1 MIPAIS
7 MELKSDIYSGDNW
20 RIRMMA
26 SKLKLITIVVSLTA
40 ILFCA
45 WAKPLDDFAMQQVDA
60 GFKRAVISFGTA
72 RLLGAVIS
80 VAQGT
85 DVIMQPVGIGV
96 KFAPGQVLQPINDL
110 VGKFADL
117 MLTATVIFGAMKVLL
132 LIGGNYWSSM
142 AVTGATVLWIWYYWR
157 GRPSPLW
164 LSRLA
169 VILMLIRFAVPVVMV
184 GSDAVFQQF
193 MADDYKSSQSALDV
207 TAGTIESSPMPQAS
221 SDNEIG
227 MWEKMKGWV
236 ATNIDVP
243 ARLKSMAQGA
253 TKLVEHIIKLIVL
266 FMLQTLVI
274 PLVFFWA
281 LYRVVTAMFQN
292 PLTRRG
298 KFAPEISSQ
307 KSGGLS

>member
-1 MIPAIS
+1 MIV
-7 MELKSDIYSGDNW
+7 
-20 RIRMMA
+20 
-26 SKLKLITIVVSLTA
+26 SKLKLITIVVSLSA
-40 ILFCA
+40 ILICA
-45 WAKPLDDFAMQQVDA
+45 WANPLDDFAMRQVDA
-60 GFKRAVISFGTA
+60 GFKRAIVSFGTA

-85 DVIMQPVGIGV
+85 DVIMQPVGVGM
-96 KFAPGQVLQPINDL
+96 KFAPGQILQPIGDL

-132 LIGGNYWSSM
+132 LIGGNFWSSM
-142 AVTGATVLWIWYYWR
+142 AVSGATILWIWYFWR

-193 MADDYKSSQSALDV
+193 MADDYKTSQSALDV
-207 TAGTIESSPMPQAS
+207 TAGNIESSPMPQAS
-221 SDNEIG
+221 SHNEIG

-236 ATNIDVP
+236 ATSIDVP
-243 ARLKSMAQGA
+243 AHLKSMAQGA
-253 TKLVEHIIKLIVL
+253 TKMVEHIIMLIVVFL
-266 FMLQTLVI
+266 LQTLVI

-281 LYRVVTAMFQN
+281 LYRVITAMFQN
-292 PLTRRG
+292 PMASRG
-298 KFAPEISSQ
+298 RNAPGMSGQ

>member
-1 MIPAIS
+1 
-7 MELKSDIYSGDNW
+7 MESKANVYLGHKGSVI
-20 RIRMMA
+20 MMV
-26 SKLKLITIVVSLTA
+26 SKLKLITIVVSLFA

-45 WAKPLDDFAMQQVDA
+45 WAKPLDDFAMEQVDA
-60 GFKRAVISFGTA
+60 GFKRAIVSFGTA

-85 DVIMQPVGIGV
+85 DVIMQPVGIGM
-96 KFAPGQVLQPINDL
+96 KFAPGQVLQPIGDL

-142 AVTGATVLWIWYYWR
+142 AVTGATLLWIWYFWR

-169 VILMLIRFAVPVVMV
+169 VILMLIRFAIPVVMV

-193 MADDYKSSQSALDV
+193 MADDYKTSQSALDV
-207 TAGTIESSPMPQAS
+207 TAGNIESSPIPQTS

-227 MWEKMKGWV
+227 MWEKMKTWV
-236 ATNIDVP
+236 TTNIDVP

-253 TKLVEHIIKLIVL
+253 TKLVEHIIKLIVVFL
-266 FMLQTLVI
+266 LQTLVI

-281 LYRVVTAMFQN
+281 LYLVITAMFQN
-292 PLTRRG
+292 PVASRG
-298 KFAPEISSQ
+298 GNAPGMSGQ